1 MDVVLTERRGRV
13 LLVTLNRPER
23 LNAWTA
29 EMEHRYYAALADGD
43 ADPEVRAIVVTGAGR
58 GFCPG
63 ADLEALSGVDVSSR
77 DSLPKR
83 RWDAY
88 PPTMATPVIAAVN
101 GACAGIGLVV
111 ALQCDVRFVA
121 TEARL
126 ATSFTRRGLIAEHG
140 SSWLLPRL
148 VGRGRALDLLMSART
163 FLGEEAGAM
172 GLAEFVRPAG
182 EVLDAALAYAEDLA
196 VSCSPTA
203 VAVVKAQ
210 VQRHLDTG
218 SVQALRES
226 DELLFASFGWPDVAE
241 GVLAWLQRRPPG
253 FPPADRSQ
261 ADLDA
266 LEIGEDRPGPLG

>member
-1 MDVVLTERRGRV
+1 MSGPEAASEPVVLTERRGRV

-29 EMEHRYYAALADGD
+29 EIEHLYYAALADGD

-63 ADLEALSGVDVSSR
+63 ADLQALAGVDRSSR

-88 PPTMATPVIAAVN
+88 PPTMATPVLAAVN

-111 ALQCDVRFVA
+111 ALQCDLRFVA
-121 TEARL
+121 AEARL

-148 VGRGRALDLLMSART
+148 VGRSRALDLLMSART
-163 FLGEEAGAM
+163 FDGQEAERI
-172 GLAEFVRPAG
+172 GLAEFVLPR
-182 EVLDAALAYAEDLA
+182 EQVLDAALAYAEDLA
-196 VSCSPTA
+196 ANCSPTA

-210 VQRHLDTG
+210 VQRHLGTDPET
-218 SVQALRES
+218 ALRES
-226 DELLFASFGWPDVAE
+226 DELLFRSFGWPDVTE
-241 GVLAWLQRRPPG
+241 GVTAWLQGRPAD
-253 FPPADRSQ
+253 FPSADRSQ

-266 LEIGEDRPGPLG
+266 LEY